1 MKYIITL
8 TATLLLAL
16 AGSLV
21 RAQVRSVGEVP
32 ADLKMSIEELYRS
45 DMQRAEKYLGG
56 RVRDKQQVLKA
67 SYNIGKMMANGRIIY
82 GDAVSRMVARIAD
95 TLLKDYPE
103 LRSELRFYC
112 VNSPEV
118 NAYATGQG
126 MVFVNLGLVAQA
138 ENEAQLAFILSHEI
152 IHYYHSHTLEDLVGA
167 KEKKIQSDQSE
178 KQENLSE
185 FLRQHSRSRE
195 MENEADSLGIAMFY
209 SRSPYLKDVTEGVF
223 DVLQYGAL
231 PFDDVKF
238 DTTFFNTPHYRLTG
252 CWLDN
257 VAPISSRDNYD
268 DRSSTH
274 PNILTRRRKCAALL
288 RGQGGSEFVT
298 VSREDFL
305 ALRRRARIECVR
317 QEVIHGQY
325 ARAFYNAWLLRRS
338 DCSEADARLLDHL
351 MAYALYGHAM
361 HKAHGST
368 VARQD
373 YAEVQG
379 ESQQVYYAMHT
390 MTVEQ
395 SLLTALRA
403 VWCLH
408 MRFPG
413 QEEYRLM
420 ADDLMEQLR
429 FSADKNL
436 GDYLETL
443 PSAIGSDTLAA
454 GKPLSK
460 YDRIR
465 QKRREQA
472 ELTPSAYALTD
483 LMTADSTLAP
493 LLARHLS
500 GTADTVPPDTVGAN
514 GMLVFNPTCITMDN
528 LTDDMMVSHS
538 YANEQRLTRRLLHV
552 GKRMGMQCV
561 DFSDAGLRRMTSDS
575 QYNDFI
581 TLCEWTN
588 EFWLDKGAFS
598 VRHLMQP
605 AMDDLT
611 RRMGAGRLNLT
622 ALLNVEHTSNSSPF
636 ATMQYPILFPLLL
649 PVIVSGTFTGI
660 EHTALASV
668 TIDARNSK
676 ILASQNY
683 SYKLADHNDLVDA
696 MLYDAYSRALRGKV
710 ATGFMDRRTTVAVG
724 MNLGLPGLSPMS
736 EGHYAA
742 FTPWL
747 SLEVALKH
755 DLSLAA
761 WARYHEGY
769 SDVTDDDG
777 LPISSDQLT
786 VGLSLRR
793 YTTTDFAPLGPYRS
807 YGLHWV
813 HMKSYFD
820 NNAHNTFGLHLGFGR
835 NYVFF
840 DHLLFNYE
848 ITYSYTYGLFRLV
861 YDEKPVHERTPFFD
875 AAMANFLTLR
885 LGLGFLP
892 F

>member
-1 MKYIITL
+1 MRYIITL

-16 AGSLV
+16 AGSLA

-32 ADLKMSIEELYRS
+32 ADLKMSMDELYRS

-67 SYNIGKMMANGRIIY
+67 SYNIGKMMASGRIIY

-95 TLLKDYPE
+95 TLLRDYPE

-167 KEKKIQSDQSE
+167 KEKKASTDPADKQSD
-178 KQENLSE
+178 LSD
-185 FLRQHSRSRE
+185 FLRLHSRSRE
-195 MENEADSLGIAMFY
+195 MENEADSLGIVMFY
-209 SRSPYLKDVTEGVF
+209 GRSPYHQGVTEGVF

-238 DTTFFNTPHYRLTG
+238 DTTWFNSPHYRLTG
-252 CWLDN
+252 CWLDD

-268 DRSSTH
+268 DRLSTH

-305 ALRRRARIECVR
+305 ALRHRARIECVR

-325 ARAFYNAWLLRRS
+325 ARAFYNAWLLRQAS
-338 DCSEADARLLDHL
+338 DSEADARILDHL

-368 VARQD
+368 VVRQD

-379 ESQQVYYAMHT
+379 ESQQVYYALQT

-403 VWCLH
+403 VWQMH
-408 MRFPG
+408 MRFPE
-413 QEEYRLM
+413 QKEYRLL

-429 FSADKNL
+429 FSAEKNL

-443 PSAIGSDTLAA
+443 PSANGSDTLAA
-454 GKPLSK
+454 GKALSK

-465 QKRREQA
+465 QKRRAQT
-472 ELTPSAYALTD
+472 ELTPTAYALTD
-483 LMTADSTLAP
+483 LMEADSTLAP
-493 LLARHLS
+493 LLHSHLA
-500 GTADTVPPDTVGAN
+500 GTADTVLPDTVGAG
-514 GMLVFNPTCITMDN
+514 GMLVFNPTCNTVDN
-528 LTDDMMVSHS
+528 LTDETLIAKSD
-538 YANEQRLTRRLLHV
+538 ANEQRLTRRLMHV
-552 GKRMGMQCV
+552 GQRMGLRCV
-561 DFSDAGLRRMTSDS
+561 DFSDGALHRMTSDT

-581 TLCEWTN
+581 TLCEWMN
-588 EFWLDKGAFS
+588 EFWLDKGAFAM
-598 VRHLMQP
+598 HHMTQP
-605 AMDDLT
+605 AMDSLT
-611 RRMGAGRLNLT
+611 ERLGASRINLT
-622 ALLNVEHTSNSSPF
+622 ALLNVEHTSNSFSF
-636 ATMQYPILFPLLL
+636 SALFIPLVL
-649 PVIVSGTFTGI
+649 PLVVSNMFTGI
-660 EHTALASV
+660 EHTALASFTV
-668 TIDARNSK
+668 DARNSK
-676 ILASQNY
+676 VLANKNY
-683 SYKLADHNDLVDA
+683 LYKVADHNDLVDA
-696 MLYDAYSRALRGKV
+696 MLYDAYSRAMYGK
-710 ATGFMDRRTTVAVG
+710 APTGFMGRRATVSVG
-724 MNLGLPGLSPMS
+724 MNFGLAGLSPMN
-736 EGHYAA
+736 EGHYVA

-747 SLEVALKH
+747 SLEYAVGRRN
-755 DLSLAA
+755 SLAA

-777 LPISSDQLT
+777 RAISSDQLT

-793 YTTTDFAPLGPYRS
+793 YTTTDFTPLGPYRS

-813 HMKSYFD
+813 HAQSHYD
-820 NNAHNTFGLHLGFGR
+820 NRAYNTFGLHLGFGR

-848 ITYSYTYGLFRLV
+848 ITYAYTYGLFRLWG
-861 YDEKPVHERTPFFD
+861 ESPANERTPYFD
-875 AAMANFLTLR
+875 AAMSNFLTLR